1 MSKNLIGPESQVSC
15 PVSDENQVKKKKK
28 IIELLNTW
36 EMIYSSMFIFP
47 IRIL

>member
-28 IIELLNTW
+28 NYRVTEYLGDD
-36 EMIYSSMFIFP
+36 IF
-47 IRIL
+47 